1 MLQLTES
8 LFNSQE
14 KGNNTELD
22 NKKFGMMK
30 PEGYR
35 KCIRL
40 MRLAENYDIPVVTL
54 IDTPGAFPGKGA
66 EERGQAEA
74 IAQSIN
80 CCLDLKVLLFYIIG
94 EGGLAEQLLLQHL
107 IRF

>member
-1 MLQLTES
+1 
-8 LFNSQE
+8 
-14 KGNNTELD
+14 
-22 NKKFGMMK
+22 MK

-40 MRLAENYDIPVVTL
+40 MRLAENYNIPVVTL

-80 CCLDLKVLLFYIIG
+80 CCLDLKFHYLCSN
-94 EGGLAEQLLLQHL
+94 
-107 IRF
+107 R